1 MKVLIALSLA
11 LTLGGCMSDQL
22 GMASA
27 DNMTTMSGYCVDSG
41 NCTGNQRGVP
51 TPDVSE
57 HYIRTYPQDGA
68 DGS

>member
-11 LTLGGCMSDQL
+11 LALGGCMSDQL

-27 DNMTTMSGYCVDSG
+27 DNMTTSGYCVDSG

-51 TPDVSE
+51 SPDVSE